1 MRIPCFLWQRVPRPV
16 DFRFVLGHA
25 WRLKR
30 PWGLEQAPRSRPRTA
45 VPTCM
50 QAITL
55 WPAPSDPMER
65 VPCDG
70 DNQPLT
76 TLYQREAELVCRAPA
91 ACRTPGGPTAMSM
104 SMARTCS
111 SD

>member
-76 TLYQREAELVCRAPA
+76 TLYQREA
-91 ACRTPGGPTAMSM
+91 
-104 SMARTCS
+104 
-111 SD
+111 